1 MIYTNILQNYSIV
14 SDFSEVEGDF
24 QQVLLGVLKANRRQN
39 EFYYIS
45 YLNYDFYF
53 LHKDEYTFS
62 CIANSNVGNNIF
74 KPSQRSRK
82 GFALFKYFETILL

>member
-1 MIYTNILQNYSIV
+1 MIYTNILHNFSIV
-14 SDFSEVEGDF
+14 SDFSEEEGDF
-24 QQVLLGVLKANRRQN
+24 QQVLLGVLKANRKPN

-62 CIANSNVGNNIF
+62 CIANSNVGNKFF
-74 KPSQRSRK
+74 KPFIK
-82 GFALFKYFETILL
+82 IKKKFCCF

>member
-1 MIYTNILQNYSIV
+1 MIYTIILCNYTSI
-14 SDFSEVEGDF
+14 SDFSEEEGDY
-24 QQVLLGVLKANRRQN
+24 QQVLLGVLKANRKSN

-62 CIANSNVGNNIF
+62 CIANPNIG
-74 KPSQRSRK
+74 K
-82 GFALFKYFETILL
+82 

>member
-1 MIYTNILQNYSIV
+1 MIYSNILNNYSIV

-24 QQVLLGVLKANRRQN
+24 QQVLLGVLKANRRKN

-62 CIANSNVGNNIF
+62 CIANSNVGNKFF
-74 KPSQRSRK
+74 KPSKRSRK
-82 GFALFKYFETILL
+82 SSAIFEYFETILL